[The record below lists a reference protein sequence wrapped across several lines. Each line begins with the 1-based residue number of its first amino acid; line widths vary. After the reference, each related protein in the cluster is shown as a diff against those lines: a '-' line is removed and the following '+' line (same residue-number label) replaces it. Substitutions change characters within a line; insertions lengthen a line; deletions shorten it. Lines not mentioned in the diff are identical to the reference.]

1 MNQTTRIMFD
11 ALSWTPLA
19 SFVRNYRRKKVER
32 MTTKL
37 RVTKEIDIL
46 FDQILKNH
54 SDMLS

>member
-1 MNQTTRIMFD
+1 MNQKTRIMFD